1 MEKQIARGGTQNL
14 AEDIRFKTQNAAYR
28 VSESGASKILI
39 VRLQGYQSS
48 DPAMALFL
56 TSASSGIQTEI
67 LLTDP
72 TTGVSSKP
80 EKVGAVNA
88 RLGGIIGAIHAA
100 TVDPIEDERSLT
112 TQLAEKIMLQVYG
125 KETIERTKA
134 RVPDK
139 RATANYPVSYQAEAE
154 RLKCRRIE
162 IQNES
167 EKDCAEEQEED
178 PLLTKVPEFCSKY
191 PKES

>member
-1 MEKQIARGGTQNL
+1 
-14 AEDIRFKTQNAAYR
+14 
-28 VSESGASKILI
+28 
-39 VRLQGYQSS
+39 
-48 DPAMALFL
+48 
-56 TSASSGIQTEI
+56 
-67 LLTDP
+67 
-72 TTGVSSKP
+72 
-80 EKVGAVNA
+80 
-88 RLGGIIGAIHAA
+88 
-100 TVDPIEDERSLT
+100 
-112 TQLAEKIMLQVYG
+112 MLQVYG